1 MQDTFLVAATQRVTT
16 DFFLRFNKKI
26 RINLLAFFWINKCLK
41 FGYYFNKKSKLVSVT
56 LQLSE
61 IYLH

>member
-26 RINLLAFFWINKCLK
+26 RINLLAFLWINKCL
-41 FGYYFNKKSKLVSVT
+41 
-56 LQLSE
+56 
-61 IYLH
+61 